1 MNFDYKNLVVVIF
14 IVALLVAVSGCA
26 NTSNN
31 TVNNTTQNIA
41 QNNNSNVKNI
51 TNEIS
56 STKAKSLAT
65 EYTGMGVTLG
75 TPTLTTYKGVEV
87 WKVPVSTVGENL
99 SVDSI
104 YINAVTGRRVQ

>member
-14 IVALLVAVSGCA
+14 IVALLVAVSGCV

-75 TPTLTTYKGVEV
+75 TPTLTTFKGVKV
-87 WKVPVSTVGENL
+87 WMFPVNDGFYT
-99 SVDSI
+99 I
-104 YINAVTGRRVQ
+104 YIDAITGTRVQ